1 METTT
6 VRRLTRS
13 TRERIFAGVCGGA
26 ANYLGIDPAL
36 ARILF
41 VAITLI
47 TGVFPGILAYIA
59 AWILVPEDD
68 GTLKRV
74 STSNVSKSRKIMAF
88 MLLAIGLLGLG
99 IATLM
104 NEDHDNSL
112 AFVGPVLVI
121 ILSIVLLARKS
132 DAAVNDDTYAVQG
145 ETMSGTVEETR
156 RLKRSRR
163 DKKIGGVCGGFGD
176 YFNVDPTLVRVLWI
190 LAVLLGGTGLLLYI
204 ILWIVMPLEAEPAL
218 GTHRQT

>member
-1 METTT
+1 METTI
-6 VRRLTRS
+6 RRLTRS

-26 ANYLGIDPAL
+26 ANYLGVDPAL
-36 ARILF
+36 SRILF

-47 TGVFPGILAYIA
+47 TGVFPGILVYIA

-68 GTLKRV
+68 GTLHRV
-74 STSNVSKSRKIMAF
+74 NASNVSKSRKIMAF

-112 AFVGPVLVI
+112 AYIGPVLVI
-121 ILSIVLLARKS
+121 ILSIVLMARKT
-132 DAAVNDDTYAVQG
+132 DATVNDNTYVVQG
-145 ETMSGTVEETR
+145 ETMSGTVGDTR

-163 DKKIGGVCGGFGD
+163 DKKIGGICGGFGE
-176 YFNVDPTLVRVLWI
+176 YFHVYPTLVRVLWV

-204 ILWIVMPLEAEPAL
+204 ILWIVMPLEAEPVL
-218 GTHRQT
+218 DTHRQT

>member
-1 METTT
+1 METT

-26 ANYLGIDPAL
+26 AAYLGIDPAL

-41 VAITLI
+41 VAVTLI
-47 TGVFPGILAYIA
+47 TGVGPGILVYIA

-68 GTLKRV
+68 GSHHHV
-74 STSNVSKSRKIMAF
+74 SSVTISKSRRIMAL

-104 NEDHDNSL
+104 NEDGNNNL
-112 AFVGPVLVI
+112 AYIGPVLVI
-121 ILSIVLLARKS
+121 VLAIVLMARKS
-132 DAAVNDDTYAVQG
+132 DAAVNSDTYVAQG
-145 ETMSGTVEETR
+145 ESMSGPAIESR
-156 RLKRSRR
+156 RLKRSSR
-163 DKKIGGVCGGFGD
+163 DKKIGGVCGGFGE

-190 LAVLLGGTGLLLYI
+190 LTCLLGGTGLLLYL
-204 ILWIVMPLEAEPAL
+204 ILWIVIPLDADPDLASR
-218 GTHRQT
+218 RQT

>member
-1 METTT
+1 METTI
-6 VRRLTRS
+6 RRLTRS

-26 ANYLGIDPAL
+26 ANYLGVDPAL
-36 ARILF
+36 SRILF

-47 TGVFPGILAYIA
+47 TGVFPGILVYIA

-68 GTLKRV
+68 GTLHRV
-74 STSNVSKSRKIMAF
+74 NASNVSKSRKIMAF

-112 AFVGPVLVI
+112 AYIGPVLVI
-121 ILSIVLLARKS
+121 ILSIILLVRKT
-132 DAAVNDDTYAVQG
+132 DAAVNDNTYVVQG
-145 ETMSGTVEETR
+145 ETMSGTVEDSR

-163 DKKIGGVCGGFGD
+163 DKKIGGVCGGFGE

-204 ILWIVMPLEAEPAL
+204 ILWIVMPLEADPVLEP
-218 GTHRQT
+218 HRQT